1 MAKLIKNKP
10 CNADLFEG
18 KSHEHLAEVIAKHI
32 KNDNYR
38 GLIGIDGGWG
48 SGKSNLVGM
57 IESKLN
63 KDITDENKYHFFTY
77 DAWAHQNDLP
87 RRTILEEM
95 IEFLTSKG
103 KPFGDSTLWKKAL
116 NNLLAKKKET
126 STKTVPALGAGIIA
140 SLCCLLVSPIVN
152 VLYQNIDNS
161 PWRLLAFL
169 PYLLI
174 IGFALFC
181 HYFDMKHKYSQE
193 FSWGKFFTEI
203 FYVYSGKVKENTKY
217 ETLVDKEPT
226 SRSFRRWMTQISEEL
241 KNEHLVI
248 VIDNMDRLPKAKV
261 QELWATIHSIFT
273 DIDLSNIRIIIPFD
287 REHIKCAF
295 QSEDIYANKDN
306 GVCTTQNIVYGND
319 FINKTFQIV
328 YRVAPPILSGWKDY
342 FKHMWHEAFGPDVEL
357 DEAILQIYDMLT
369 KEHTPRKIIAFINEF
384 VTIKEIADNEIED
397 RYIALFIFGKE
408 IIGTDPI
415 KEILEPSFLGSLDF
429 IYKGDNRMKQ
439 CLSSLYYQLPVQN
452 AMDVVFVRTVTQEL
466 DNNALQT
473 LPQLKGTPKFWTIL
487 DHSIVSVTNIPN
499 AVKAL
504 DALLK
509 EDCTDS
515 NINRTWD
522 SLYNKFVSQMSG
534 ISHYEDYHAIL
545 LAHISKK
552 NDMVQRLVNSY
563 FTHLDSSANIK
574 GYTNGVDELAKINGA
589 NVYQYL
595 HRTHKEITPEIFV
608 ELVSDTKELYYNY
621 GLICNASELD
631 SYLQGLELEK
641 YKELSIIPYILNG
654 YELPN
659 YSKRIRQSISE
670 NSNDVSKVM
679 YLIKRLHEIE
689 EAPIDINTYLPD
701 SELHTIISNVSDTDS
716 DFYNELLAM
725 VISRF
730 SNYEYTNNS
739 YSYMKLISS
748 MDDKRVIDIAL
759 KIQRYTTFGEI
770 LQQLKS
776 YSYNDTLRLI
786 AKELLLN
793 GKNRKLTILPVL
805 KCYAGII
812 ENSNIQ
818 PSEFW
823 NCIDEWYEDRN
834 SISVEH
840 IPQLPIELYVDIQ
853 TVDSKLGSYLLDLV
867 NQYMASISQEEWGCS
882 LKNED
887 YNYELYISYH
897 PEHYQSLVDAVKKDL
912 KEYAQNASY
921 TPIKKDVVDEILG
934 ALASVGYNIDQI
946 VYEVRN
952 IFIQSSSMDLKRF
965 VYFGDLLFMYG
976 NLKNK
981 QGALKGILPTE
992 ILEEDSVLTIIK
1004 NNKELFKEL
1013 LASTSD
1019 ADKTEHLAKLKALIN
1034 GKYADDTDIIDLA
1047 KLVGESQQKRKV

>member
-10 CNADLFEG
+10 CNNDLFEG
-18 KSHEHLAEVIAKHI
+18 KSHEQLAEVIAKHI
-32 KNDNYR
+32 KSDSYR

-57 IESKLN
+57 IECKLN
-63 KDITDENKYHFFTY
+63 QQITDNEKYYFFAY

-103 KPFGDSTLWKKAL
+103 KPFDDSTSWKEAL

-126 STKTVPALGAGIIA
+126 STKTIPALGAGIIA
-140 SLCCLLVSPIVN
+140 SLCCFLVSPIVN

-161 PWRLLAFL
+161 LWRLLAFL

-174 IGFALFC
+174 IGLALFC
-181 HYFDMKHKYSQE
+181 HYYDMKYKYSQD
-193 FSWGKFFTEI
+193 FSWGKFLTEI

-217 ETLVDKEPT
+217 EMLVDKEPT

-273 DIDLSNIRIIIPFD
+273 DIELGNIRVIIPFD

-295 QSEDIYANKDN
+295 QSEDIHIS
-306 GVCTTQNIVYGND
+306 GQNDECIKENVVYGND

-342 FKHMWHEAFGPDVEL
+342 FRHMWHEAFGPEIEL
-357 DEAILQIYDMLT
+357 DEAILQIYDILT
-369 KEHTPRKIIAFINEF
+369 KEHSPRKIIAFINEF

-397 RYIALFIFGKE
+397 KYIALFIFGKE
-408 IIGTDPI
+408 TIGTNPI

-439 CLSSLYYQLPVQN
+439 CLSSLYYQLPVQK

-466 DNNALQT
+466 DNNTLQT

-504 DALLK
+504 DVLLK
-509 EDCTDS
+509 DDDPNN

-522 SLYNKFVSQMSG
+522 SLYNKFVNQMSG

-552 NDMVQRLVNSY
+552 DDMVQRLVNSY
-563 FTHLDSSANIK
+563 SMHLDSSANIK
-574 GYTNGVDELAKINGA
+574 AYTNGIDELEKVYEG

-595 HRTHKEITPEIFV
+595 RNVHKEVSPEKFV
-608 ELVSDTKELYYNY
+608 EFVTDKKDDFHNY
-621 GLICNASELD
+621 GFICNANELD
-631 SYLQGLELEK
+631 SYLNSMKLDD
-641 YKELSIIPYILNG
+641 YSDLSVIPYIVNEYDLS
-654 YELPN
+654 N
-659 YSKRIRQSISE
+659 YSQRIKQSILT
-670 NSNDVSKVM
+670 NSNDATKIE
-679 YLIKRLHEIE
+679 YLIKRLHEIKTS
-689 EAPIDINTYLPD
+689 PININTYLTD
-701 SELHTIISNVSDTDS
+701 SNLHTILTNMADKNS

-730 SNYEYTNNS
+730 ANYGYMNNS

-748 MDDKRVIDIAL
+748 MDNERAVKIAS

-776 YSYNDTLRLI
+776 YAYNVTLRLI
-786 AKELLLN
+786 AKVLLLN
-793 GKNRKLTILPVL
+793 GKDRKLEVLPVL
-805 KCYAGII
+805 KCYASII
-812 ENSNIQ
+812 EKDIQ
-818 PSEFW
+818 PYEFW
-823 NCIDEWYEDRN
+823 NCLDCWFEDRN
-834 SISVEH
+834 SINVEH
-840 IPQLPIELYVDIQ
+840 IPQLPIELFVDIQ
-853 TVDSKLGSYLLDLV
+853 TVDCKLGRYLLELA
-867 NQYMASISQEEWGCS
+867 NQYMASISQEDWANS
-882 LKNED
+882 LKNKD
-887 YNYELYISYH
+887 YNYKLYTSYH
-897 PEHYQSLVDAVKKDL
+897 PKHYQSLVDAVKKDL
-912 KEYAQNASY
+912 KEYAQNASF
-921 TPIKKDVVDEILG
+921 TPLKKEVIDEILK
-934 ALASVGYNIDQI
+934 ALVSANYNINQI

-952 IFIQSSSMDLKRF
+952 IFIQSSSMDVKRF
-965 VYFGDLLFMYG
+965 VYFGDLLFKYG

-981 QGALKGILPTE
+981 QGALKGIFPTE
-992 ILEEDSVLTIIK
+992 ILENDSVLTIIK
-1004 NNKELFKEL
+1004 NHKESFKEL
-1013 LASTSD
+1013 LVSTSD
-1019 ADKTEHLAKLKALIN
+1019 ADKTDHLAKLKALITS
-1034 GKYADDTDIIDLA
+1034 KYSNDTNIVDLA
-1047 KLVGESQQKRKV
+1047 KFVGVE